1 MSDHD
6 GLILLTCP
14 ESLADDTYWLICG
27 KSIRAKNYINYTFT
41 HFISNC
47 HRSGALIKSLVV
59 NQNIVTVGV
68 NFVEC
73 LNSYVIYI

>member
-14 ESLADDTYWLICG
+14 ESLADSTCWLHR
-27 KSIRAKNYINYTFT
+27 KSMRAKNYINIYIYT
-41 HFISNC
+41 SNSKTL
-47 HRSGALIKSLVV
+47 RGRRGALIKNLVV
-59 NQNIVTVGV
+59 NQNIVTGV

-73 LNSYVIYI
+73 LNM